1 MCTSLFTI
9 SFEPNFF
16 SDFFVPPVPV
26 PTGGVSLQPCTVR
39 GSMETKKNIFE
50 ISSDTPPV
58 GIVRVAA
65 VGYRHIGCS
74 AMSQHAFEFFVTHS
88 QIKKDSTF
96 ILGPNRCYRFF
107 EY

>member
-1 MCTSLFTI
+1 MYQSVLPFLQFHLSQNLI
-9 SFEPNFF
+9 
-16 SDFFVPPVPV
+16 SDFFVPAV

-39 GSMETKKNIFE
+39 ESMETKKNIFE

-58 GIVRVAA
+58 VIVRVAA

-107 EY
+107 